1 MKTLLLNDRKV
12 TNCEGVSRRDVLKVG
27 ALTFFGLSLPELLAM
42 RAASAS
48 AAPKAESVILLWCS
62 GGPSHLDSFDPKP
75 DAASEFR
82 GEFKAIS
89 TNVPGIQLSE
99 HLPNTAKVT
108 DKIAII
114 RSLTSNIAAHEQ
126 ASQYLLTG
134 YKPLPT
140 LQYPSYGSVI
150 AKELGVRNAVP
161 PYIAVPDVA
170 RAGQSGFIGAGYNA
184 FTVPDPSTP
193 TFKVQ
198 DVNPPVAVDNSRMAR
213 RRGFTNKLNDRFVN
227 ALPDDNVRSVDS
239 FYEKAFDLVN
249 SSTAKKAFDVS
260 AESQTTRDL
269 YGMSTYGQGALL
281 GRRLVEA
288 GARFVTISKGG
299 WDTHTNNFQSLSQ
312 KLLPELDKAFA
323 GLVTDLH
330 QRGMLDKT
338 LVVLMGEFGRTPR
351 VNPRG
356 GRDHYSRC
364 RFVTFAG
371 AGIHGGQVIGK
382 SDETGSTPADRPVS
396 PEDVASTL
404 YSALGI
410 DYTKQYITPTG
421 RPIHL
426 AANGAPIKEL
436 WG

>member
-1 MKTLLLNDRKV
+1 MKNLFLNHRST
-12 TNCEGVSRRDVLKVG
+12 TNCEGVSRRDVLRVG
-27 ALTFFGLSLPELLAM
+27 ALTYFGLSLPDFLSM
-42 RAASAS
+42 RSAAAA
-48 AAPKAESVILLWCS
+48 AAPKAESVIVLWCA

-82 GEFKAIS
+82 GEFKAIP
-89 TNVPGIQLSE
+89 TNVDGIQLSE

-114 RSLTSNIAAHEQ
+114 RSVTSNIAAHDQ

-140 LQYPSYGSVI
+140 LQYPSYGSVV
-150 AKELGVRNAVP
+150 AKELGVRNSIP
-161 PYIAVPDVA
+161 PYVA
-170 RAGQSGFIGAGYNA
+170 IPGGNRAGQSGFIGAGYNA
-184 FTVPDPSTP
+184 FTVADPSGP
-193 TFKVQ
+193 NFKVQ
-198 DVNPPVAVDNSRMAR
+198 DVNPPVAVDTSRMAR

-249 SSTAKKAFDVS
+249 SPTAKKAFDVS
-260 AESQTTRDL
+260 QEPSATREL

-281 GRRLVEA
+281 ARRLVEG
-288 GARFVTISKGG
+288 GARFVTVSKGG
-299 WDTHTNNFQSLSQ
+299 WDTHQDNFRALSQ
-312 KLLPELDKAFA
+312 RQLPDLDKAFA

-330 QRGMLDKT
+330 QRGMLEKT

-351 VNPRG
+351 INPRG

-371 AGIHGGQVIGK
+371 AGIRGGQVIGK
-382 SDETGSTPADRPVS
+382 SDETGSTPAERPVS

>member
-1 MKTLLLNDRKV
+1 MKNLFLNHRSS

-27 ALTFFGLSLPELLAM
+27 ALTYFGLTLPEFLAM
-42 RAASAS
+42 RS
-48 AAPKAESVILLWCS
+48 AAAATAKADSVIVLWCS
-62 GGPSHLDSFDPKP
+62 GGPSHVDSFDPKP
-75 DAASEFR
+75 DAPAEFR
-82 GEFKAIS
+82 GEFKAIP
-89 TNVPGIQLSE
+89 TNVDGIQLSE

-108 DKIAII
+108 DKIAIC

-140 LQYPSYGSVI
+140 LQYPSYGSVV
-150 AKELGVRNAVP
+150 AKELGVRNAIP
-161 PYIAVPDVA
+161 PYVSIPEVN
-170 RAGQSGFIGAGYNA
+170 RAGQSGFIGASYNA
-184 FTVPDPSTP
+184 FTVADPSAP
-193 TFKVQ
+193 NFKVQ
-198 DVNPPVAVDNSRMAR
+198 DVTPPATVDNSRLAR

-227 ALPDDNVRSVDS
+227 ALPDDNVRSVDA

-249 SSTAKKAFDVS
+249 SPSAKKAFDVS
-260 AESQTTRDL
+260 QESSATREL

-281 GRRLVEA
+281 ARRLVEG
-288 GARFVTISKGG
+288 GARFVTVSKGG
-299 WDTHTNNFQSLSQ
+299 WDTHQQNFQSLSQ
-312 KLLPELDKAFA
+312 RLLPELDKAFA
-323 GLVTDLH
+323 GLITDLS

-351 VNPRG
+351 INPRG

-371 AGIHGGQVIGK
+371 AGIRGGQVIGK

-410 DYTKQYITPTG
+410 DYNKQYITPTG